1 MTAVLAE
8 RGAVCELERLA
19 AAHHATWLAYQA
31 AWIANRQFTS
41 ADAVDYL
48 CAELGLP
55 SSDGDLRA
63 ALLDAFVAV
72 GAEAELQLLDGVER
86 ILASLDAAGV
96 AVGIVC
102 DVGFTPSPLLRRHL
116 EGHGVLAYFDHW
128 SFSDEV
134 GVYKPDPQIFEHAL
148 AGLGVTDPSEV
159 WHVGDRRRTDVAG
172 AQAMGMT
179 AVRITGAYDDT
190 DVTEGPEGDLVV
202 DGHGELLQLLGLRGR

>member
-1 MTAVLAE
+1 MTSVLAE
-8 RGAVCELERLA
+8 QGAMCEPERLA
-19 AAHHATWLAYQA
+19 AAHDATWLAYQA

-41 ADAVDYL
+41 ADAVDCL
-48 CAELGLP
+48 CADLGLP
-55 SSDGDLRA
+55 PDAELRA

-116 EGHGVLAYFDHW
+116 DGHGVLAYFDHW

-134 GVYKPDPQIFEHAL
+134 GIYKPDRQIFEHAL
-148 AGLGVTDPSEV
+148 AGLGVTDPSAV

-179 AVRITGAYDDT
+179 AVRITAAYDDT

-202 DGHGELLQLLGLRGR
+202 SGHGELLQLLGLRGS